1 MRAHKAVRFRYF
13 KKQQQKKPN
22 GGVTGIKIMA
32 LLHIPV
38 SAHCTNTA
46 LPAQGVQLYM
56 LIK

>member
-13 KKQQQKKPN
+13 KKQTKTN